1 MLTFKNRIFKVALHN
16 IISEPKLESYF
27 FNVFYPQKMNVLH
40 LTPKKGGAGWD
51 RWLGFKERYGSVMR
65 QPENLSMNKAQV
77 SSQEK
82 FERFYDNLEEELRK
96 TGLVNKQERI

>member
-1 MLTFKNRIFKVALHN
+1 M
-16 IISEPKLESYF
+16 ESYF
-27 FNVFYPQKMNVLH
+27 RNVFYPQKMNALQ

-65 QPENLSMNKAQV
+65 QPDNLSMNKVQA
-77 SSQEK
+77 SSRENI
-82 FERFYDNLEEELRK
+82 ERFYDNFEEGLRK